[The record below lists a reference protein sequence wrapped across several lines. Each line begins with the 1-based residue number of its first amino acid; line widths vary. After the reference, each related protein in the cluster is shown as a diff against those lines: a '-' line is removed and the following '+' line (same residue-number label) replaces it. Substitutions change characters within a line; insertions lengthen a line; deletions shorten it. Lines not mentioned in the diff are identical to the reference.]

1 MTTEDKDKKV
11 PYDAFATAF
20 DTTFNDSGTSGN
32 VLGTAAIKSKP
43 KTYKEKDKDVYVLEI
58 TCSILVNLYGSK
70 EFESKKIM
78 CTQECDAYIE
88 AWMKNRLSKF
98 KEITGKG
105 LTLKR
110 EAESIGV
117 NFISSNAFNGNGTVM
132 FQRHCVYKK

>member
-1 MTTEDKDKKV
+1 
-11 PYDAFATAF
+11 
-20 DTTFNDSGTSGN
+20 
-32 VLGTAAIKSKP
+32 
-43 KTYKEKDKDVYVLEI
+43 
-58 TCSILVNLYGSK
+58 
-70 EFESKKIM
+70 M

-98 KEITGKG
+98 NEITGKG

-110 EAESIGV
+110 KAESIGV